1 MQFSKKYFIIE
12 MTRIYTKTGD
22 KGETSLCDG
31 KRVPKNDT
39 RVESYGS
46 VDELNAHIGFLTT
59 LNLPTELTD
68 DLYKIN
74 FWLFQIGTDLAT
86 PINSQLESKIQRLN
100 NESIEFLEKRI
111 DFLTEK
117 LPELKNFILPGGTP
131 EASQFH
137 IARTICRRAE
147 RRCVELN
154 HQEEINSNIIVFLNR
169 LSDYLFVASRYVN
182 FSKGV
187 PDLIWKID

>member
-1 MQFSKKYFIIE
+1 MI
-12 MTRIYTKTGD
+12 RIYTKTGD
-22 KGETSLCDG
+22 KGETSLFDG
-31 KRVPKNDT
+31 KRVPKNDI

-46 VDELNAHIGFLTT
+46 IDELNAYIGFLTT
-59 LNLPTELTD
+59 LNLPKELTD

-74 FWLFQIGTDLAT
+74 FWLFQICTDLAT
-86 PINSQLESKIQRLN
+86 PINSKLDSKIKRLSK
-100 NESIEFLEKRI
+100 ESIEFVEKRI
-111 DFLTEK
+111 DYISEK

-137 IARTICRRAE
+137 IVRTICRRAE
-147 RRCVELN
+147 RRCVELSQ
-154 HQEEINSNIIVFLNR
+154 QEEINSNIIAFLNR

-187 PDLIWKID
+187 PDILWKND